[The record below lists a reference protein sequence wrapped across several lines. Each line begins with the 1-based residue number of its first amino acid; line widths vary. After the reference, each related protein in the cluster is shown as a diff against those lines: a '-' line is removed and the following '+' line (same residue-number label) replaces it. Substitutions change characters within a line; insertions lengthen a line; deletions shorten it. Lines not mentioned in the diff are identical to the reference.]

1 MSEQEPR
8 QLTDDATASGEA
20 PTVWIMVDHSDRE
33 PAYEAV
39 AGGLRARGA
48 NARVV
53 TVTEVIGTFA
63 RSALEVNAERL
74 LRGVRVAIGGRSD
87 EDLIGAVRRVRPDM
101 LAVTSPRFVRGL
113 SVLEG
118 LTGIASLQVGVTP
131 DYNLDDR
138 WLKSS
143 LHGFVVPHQ
152 AQADR
157 ITRGGVDAHRVLV
170 AGPAVRPGFARTI
183 DREAE
188 RRAFGF
194 AADQKVVLVRAEA
207 FDLYT
212 IEKVIFQARLVDGV
226 TFVFHHNSDGA
237 LANTLRRVSAEHGLK
252 AIMFGRVDDLERYV
266 AAADAVLVAPG
277 DAMIPDIIAQAR
289 PVLIVG
295 DAAGMQEQVD
305 FLVGQD
311 MGEHVSDVLRLGAAC
326 EQFMRADALDRRAKA
341 AGSIGL
347 PGGSE
352 EVAAALFEA
361 LERADQWR
369 ATPQDRPPQDHPQDE
384 EAPRGPFESIGDR
397 PPRRDDG
404 SDRRDDG
411 GDHDK
416 FAGISRAEA
425 KEQLAQLILQERELE
440 RRIGELEKE
449 QQRWRNRLDLAREW
463 GERDLEDEA
472 QGILREYVQD
482 ADKVAR
488 ELNGI
493 KRQKLKLRQAAQGG
507 AGGAGTSGSGG
518 GSGGGAS
525 ADAERERRFR
535 KMETERELDGLRD
548 RLRREM
554 GED

>member
-1 MSEQEPR
+1 M
-8 QLTDDATASGEA
+8 
-20 PTVWIMVDHSDRE
+20 
-33 PAYEAV
+33 
-39 AGGLRARGA
+39 AR
-48 NARVV
+48 RC
-53 TVTEVIGTFA
+53 
-63 RSALEVNAERL
+63 R
-74 LRGVRVAIGGRSD
+74 
-87 EDLIGAVRRVRPDM
+87 
-101 LAVTSPRFVRGL
+101 
-113 SVLEG
+113 
-118 LTGIASLQVGVTP
+118 
-131 DYNLDDR
+131 
-138 WLKSS
+138 
-143 LHGFVVPHQ
+143 
-152 AQADR
+152 
-157 ITRGGVDAHRVLV
+157 
-170 AGPAVRPGFARTI
+170 
-183 DREAE
+183 
-188 RRAFGF
+188 
-194 AADQKVVLVRAEA
+194 
-207 FDLYT
+207 
-212 IEKVIFQARLVDGV
+212 
-226 TFVFHHNSDGA
+226 
-237 LANTLRRVSAEHGLK
+237 
-252 AIMFGRVDDLERYV
+252 
-266 AAADAVLVAPG
+266 
-277 DAMIPDIIAQAR
+277 
-289 PVLIVG
+289 
-295 DAAGMQEQVD
+295 
-305 FLVGQD
+305 
-311 MGEHVSDVLRLGAAC
+311 C
-326 EQFMRADALDRRAKA
+326 ADALDRRARA

-347 PGGSE
+347 PNGSE

-397 PPRRDDG
+397 SPRRDDG
-404 SDRRDDG
+404 SDRRDDD

-507 AGGAGTSGSGG
+507 SGGSSAGGSGG
-518 GSGGGAS
+518 GSS